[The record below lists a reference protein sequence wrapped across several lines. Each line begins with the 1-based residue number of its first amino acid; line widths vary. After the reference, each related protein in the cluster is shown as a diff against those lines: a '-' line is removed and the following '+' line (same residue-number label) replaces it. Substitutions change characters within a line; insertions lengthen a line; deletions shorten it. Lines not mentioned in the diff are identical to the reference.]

1 MAQVGQLSGMMVIT
15 QKSMDIMV
23 HCVRL
28 FGISPMNNFR
38 IYITSRFDLMLG
50 VLFMPESTSIEVIQL
65 PAIDQNKS
73 LQRES
78 KGTSKK

>member
-1 MAQVGQLSGMMVIT
+1 MARVGQLSGMMVIA
-15 QKSMDIMV
+15 QKSTDSMV

-28 FGISPMNNFR
+28 FGISPMNNFG

>member
-1 MAQVGQLSGMMVIT
+1 
-15 QKSMDIMV
+15 
-23 HCVRL
+23 
-28 FGISPMNNFR
+28 MNNFG

-78 KGTSKK
+78 KGTSKKSWCFLVAYKCWSMFNSQWHRSRIC